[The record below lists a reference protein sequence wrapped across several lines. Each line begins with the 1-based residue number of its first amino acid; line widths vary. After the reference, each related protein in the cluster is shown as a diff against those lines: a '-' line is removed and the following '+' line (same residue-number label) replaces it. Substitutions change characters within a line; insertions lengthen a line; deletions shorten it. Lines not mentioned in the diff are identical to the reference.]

1 MHPKARKGQ
10 FSQFINIYYAD
21 KSDRKFSY
29 LQTQN
34 FSYFLSEKNITR
46 STTIARTSK
55 RVFAVCLEFK
65 RKEKKIESLLVLSIA
80 FNSNGKTRAQFE
92 QCFFPDASFHFKKW
106 KMTNEAH
113 KKHVSNCST
122 VYRIPNRHRNSQSA
136 HFFLYLYLTMDFFIR
151 NPNAIEMLCNP
162 IPCRRHNRFFDWFDR
177 FNTVSLCK

>member
-92 QCFFPDASFHFKKW
+92 QCFFPDASFHFKK
-106 KMTNEAH
+106 
-113 KKHVSNCST
+113 
-122 VYRIPNRHRNSQSA
+122 
-136 HFFLYLYLTMDFFIR
+136 
-151 NPNAIEMLCNP
+151 
-162 IPCRRHNRFFDWFDR
+162 
-177 FNTVSLCK
+177 